1 MTIYSKSN
9 PPIGF
14 YVYAYL
20 RENGTPYYIGKG
32 SALRAWNSNHTIN
45 LPRCETRIVIIE
57 QCLSEI
63 GALAIE
69 RQLIRWYGRK
79 DNSSGI
85 LQNKTDGGEGTA
97 GKIVSTITRN
107 QISKKL
113 KGKSTGPRS
122 AAIRKKIS
130 DSSIGKSKWTIE
142 QKLEMS
148 IAKKGKQFSKP
159 NEISNKKRSD
169 TLKGTKQPIV
179 SCPHCNLSG
188 GISSMRRYHF
198 DKCKSVNDD

>member
-1 MTIYSKSN
+1 
-9 PPIGF
+9 
-14 YVYAYL
+14 
-20 RENGTPYYIGKG
+20 
-32 SALRAWNSNHTIN
+32 
-45 LPRCETRIVIIE
+45 
-57 QCLSEI
+57 LSEI

-198 DKCKSVNDD
+198 DKCKSVKDD